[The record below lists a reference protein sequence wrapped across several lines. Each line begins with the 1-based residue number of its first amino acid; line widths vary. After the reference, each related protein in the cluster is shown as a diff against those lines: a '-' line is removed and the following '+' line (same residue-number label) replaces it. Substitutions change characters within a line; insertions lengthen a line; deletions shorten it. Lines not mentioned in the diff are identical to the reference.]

1 MVMMIVLLA
10 AADDNHEMYM
20 KMKIARVDLPEKC
33 HYIDTN

>member
-1 MVMMIVLLA
+1 MMMMIVLL

-20 KMKIARVDLPEKC
+20 KMKIARADLPEKC